1 MRIFKRIGL
10 GRAICVTTIT
20 ALSVS
25 SVLGVNQLYAAS
37 YKLEPMND
45 LSSYYQANDNGS
57 NQGYYGDESY
67 SKRDKS
73 FLGGSF
79 NYSMPQASLP
89 DASKSTG
96 HYGFGIFGGQ
106 AFYLNQSNLL
116 GYQVGVNANARSS
129 FAQFG
134 TLNRQVNV
142 SLYDV
147 HLLGQY
153 HFAVSNAFTIGISA
167 GAGYVYGWVEN
178 NPAIGYFGRFEPI
191 LGAQMAW
198 SITKHVALNAGYL
211 HYFGVASDRAYQS
224 REAAPSIDRI
234 NIGVSYVF

>member
-10 GRAICVTTIT
+10 GHAMPRVAVASLLAFGSVAIHP
-20 ALSVS
+20 
-25 SVLGVNQLYAAS
+25 LYAAS
-37 YKLEPMND
+37 YRLEPMND
-45 LSSYYQANDNGS
+45 LSSYYQTSDD
-57 NQGYYGDESY
+57 QGYYGDNTIG
-67 SKRDKS
+67 KRDKS

-89 DASKSTG
+89 AASKSTG